1 MTEDTK
7 GVSKSTGWEN
17 KKEPSLQRLGITMDK
32 RFDLAVSV
40 SVVLIGVLILITA
53 RNIRAGSVA
62 DPITSHGLPNIMGA
76 FLVIVGIVL
85 SVRQFITWSE
95 LPGHLV
101 PEEGQEDERGHA
113 ASASRSF
120 GIILL
125 SIIWVWF
132 LKPLGFLIVT
142 PFYLLLSCLLMG
154 VQSRLKM
161 VVFSIILTLIFWVIF
176 GPVLG
181 IRLPLGPLETLA
193 RKWGLIL

>member
-1 MTEDTK
+1 M
-7 GVSKSTGWEN
+7 
-17 KKEPSLQRLGITMDK
+17 
-32 RFDLAVSV
+32 
-40 SVVLIGVLILITA
+40 ITA

-101 PEEGQEDERGHA
+101 PEEGQEDERDM
-113 ASASRSF
+113 R
-120 GIILL
+120 
-125 SIIWVWF
+125 
-132 LKPLGFLIVT
+132 PLPPVPSESYF
-142 PFYLLLSCLLMG
+142 FYHMG
-154 VQSRLKM
+154 VVVETARFSDRYPLLPVAFLFAYGVRARLKM